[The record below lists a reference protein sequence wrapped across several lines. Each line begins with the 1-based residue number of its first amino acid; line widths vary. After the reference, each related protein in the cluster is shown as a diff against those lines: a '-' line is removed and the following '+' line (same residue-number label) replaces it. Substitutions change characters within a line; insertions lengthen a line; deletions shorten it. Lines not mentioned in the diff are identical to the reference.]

1 MSVAMD
7 CDWIQI
13 KDRIYQCRRCG
24 KVIGVPVGK
33 QPNWEAMP
41 ECPGPTAAQKVWSYA
56 AAVSRWITAGRPE
69 RNHEEVQQ
77 LLAICQK
84 CHFFADNTCRKC
96 GCRLA
101 GRNALVSKLKMA
113 TEHCPIGRW

>member
-1 MSVAMD
+1 MQ
-7 CDWIQI
+7 CDWII
-13 KDRIYQCRRCG
+13 VKARVYQCRRCG
-24 KVIGVPVGK
+24 KVIAAAPGVEPR
-33 QPNWEAMP
+33 WDRMP
-41 ECPGPTAAQKVWSYA
+41 PCHGPTTPQKVFNYA